1 MTHLNECRG
10 HPEQKM
16 EQVCGDAVRPLPECS
31 NTPEV
36 AKPRRAYTG
45 HSPTTVS
52 VCVARVTAT

>member
-1 MTHLNECRG
+1 
-10 HPEQKM
+10 M

-36 AKPRRAYTG
+36 AKPRGAYTG